1 MGKQVESG
9 GNAGQNRNIVNTFH
23 PIVASSAIHHFGLK
37 LCFFNCIQ
45 EKPMGRQVERRGK
58 AGAGEAR
65 GHDRN
70 IINTL
75 HSFRPGSSACLSVY
89 THYTHYFSA

>member
-37 LCFFNCIQ
+37 FGLIRLMERGLYVSSIAFRKNLW
-45 EKPMGRQVERRGK
+45 EGRWKGVERQELERR
-58 AGAGEAR
+58 AGVIE
-65 GHDRN
+65 
-70 IINTL
+70 T
-75 HSFRPGSSACLSVY
+75 S
-89 THYTHYFSA
+89 